1 MAKAPSEVLKKSKKA
16 DKDHD
21 RDDKKGSKDGMLAFI
36 AKHKKGG
43 DVGKH
48 NNGKTTGFK
57 AVEKNAAKE
66 YGSKEAGEKV
76 AGAVYQKM
84 RKKHEL

>member
-1 MAKAPSEVLKKSKKA
+1 MAKPSEVLHKTKIKDKDDKKSKGNA
-16 DKDHD
+16 
-21 RDDKKGSKDGMLAFI
+21 MLHWI
-36 AKHKKGG
+36 AKKKGG

-48 NNGKTTGFK
+48 NNGTTTGFK
-57 AVEKNAAKE
+57 AVEKKAEKE

-84 RKKHEL
+84 KGK